1 MRPVPDRIDRAAERA
16 QTTEHLSAAAMRA
29 LVDAARNGDVGALDD
44 LVRATYGGTYT
55 LAYRLTGNEDDARDV
70 VQDAYLRAY
79 RGIRRFRGDAQFTTW
94 LYRITANCSAN
105 LLAKRARHR
114 TEQLSDDEP
123 VIDSRPEIDPEQRLA
138 GAEERAR
145 VAAALAQLPWR
156 LRQVIVLRD
165 IYDLAHGA
173 IAKELGITEAAAKV
187 RLHRARRR
195 LRDLLAG
202 PDQAAAGADGVITD
216 SGITDSG
223 ITDAGPAGKAG
234 EGGFADANAG

>member
-1 MRPVPDRIDRAAERA
+1 
-16 QTTEHLSAAAMRA
+16 MRA
-29 LVDAARNGDVGALDD
+29 LVDAARNGDAGALND

-114 TEQLSDDEP
+114 TEQLSDEEP
-123 VIDSRPEIDPEQRLA
+123 VVDARPEIDPEARLA
-138 GAEERAR
+138 GAEDRAR

-165 IYDLAHGA
+165 IYDLAHAA
-173 IAKELGITEAAAKV
+173 IASELGITEAAAKV

-202 PDQAAAGADGVITD
+202 PDEAVADPAV
-216 SGITDSG
+216 
-223 ITDAGPAGKAG
+223 AENPAGEDG
-234 EGGFADANAG
+234 LADANAG